1 MAGGTGRTHLAAIE
15 ETYANISPAWTSLL
29 SLRDP
34 GPTHGTCNVLRRTSN
49 TTNAGRQTV
58 SERRPEAPW
67 HASPTRLPGSRPI
80 RMRKCK
86 LGIDSIETTLTWER
100 GDRCLPNPWRDD
112 RSILRLEDGISIFIS
127 VELRF
132 SRNDAADKGNDDQ
145 VSRWVN
151 IKKGRG
157 QPVAPRR
164 APVSYT
170 HLTLPTKA

>member
-1 MAGGTGRTHLAAIE
+1 
-15 ETYANISPAWTSLL
+15 
-29 SLRDP
+29 
-34 GPTHGTCNVLRRTSN
+34 
-49 TTNAGRQTV
+49 
-58 SERRPEAPW
+58 
-67 HASPTRLPGSRPI
+67 
-80 RMRKCK
+80 MRKCK

-164 APVSYT
+164 ALPLVSALKSL
-170 HLTLPTKA
+170 HLHQEQDVRKILFANED